1 MKQSPNPTDAE
12 LEILQTL
19 WQYGSCSVK
28 QVHGFL
34 QEKREVG
41 YTTILKQ
48 LQIMLE
54 KQLVERDAS
63 TRIHLYRATNSEQH
77 TKEKLIQKF
86 VINTFQGSSHHLVM
100 QLLGNAAASADELAE
115 IKKLISQLE
124 DKDCSSEII
133 EPI

>member
-1 MKQSPNPTDAE
+1 MINLPNPTEAE

-19 WQYGSCSVK
+19 WQIGPCSVK
-28 QVHGFL
+28 QVHVLL

-54 KQLVERDAS
+54 KKLVQRDESA
-63 TRIHLYRATNSEQH
+63 RIHLYQATISEQN
-77 TKEKLIQKF
+77 TKEKLVQKF
-86 VINTFQGSSHHLVM
+86 VINTFQGSSHQLVM
-100 QLLGNAAASADELAE
+100 QVLGNAAASASELEE

-124 DKDCSSEII
+124 DQDSTHQII
-133 EPI
+133 

>member
-1 MKQSPNPTDAE
+1 MLNLPNPTEAE

-19 WQYGSCSVK
+19 WQKGPCSVK
-28 QVHGFL
+28 QVHGLL

-54 KQLVERDAS
+54 KKLVQRDESA
-63 TRIHLYRATNSEQH
+63 RIHLYQATISEQT
-77 TKEKLIQKF
+77 TKEKLVQKF
-86 VINTFQGSSHHLVM
+86 VINTFQGSSHQLVM
-100 QLLGNAAASADELAE
+100 QVLGNAAASASELEE

-124 DKDCSSEII
+124 DQDPTHQII
-133 EPI
+133 

>member
-1 MKQSPNPTDAE
+1 MEHLPNPTEAE

-19 WQYGSCSVK
+19 WQYGPCSVK
-28 QVHGFL
+28 QVHGIL

-54 KQLVERDAS
+54 KKLVQRDESA
-63 TRIHLYRATNSEQH
+63 RIHLYQATISEQN
-77 TKEKLIQKF
+77 TKEKLVQKF
-86 VINTFQGSSHHLVM
+86 VINTFQGSSHQLVK
-100 QLLGNAAASADELAE
+100 QVLGNAAASANELAE

-124 DKDCSSEII
+124 DKDSSSGIN
-133 EPI
+133 

>member
-1 MKQSPNPTDAE
+1 MENLPNPTEAE

-19 WQYGSCSVK
+19 WQIGPCSVK
-28 QVHGFL
+28 KAHGLL

-54 KQLVERDAS
+54 KKLVQRDESA
-63 TRIHLYRATNSEQH
+63 RIHLYQAAISEQN
-77 TKEKLIQKF
+77 TKEKLVQKF
-86 VINTFQGSSHHLVM
+86 VINTFQGSSHQLVM
-100 QLLGNAAASADELAE
+100 QVLGNAAASASELEE

-124 DKDCSSEII
+124 DQDSNKQII
-133 EPI
+133 

>member
-1 MKQSPNPTDAE
+1 MINLPNPTEAE

-19 WQYGSCSVK
+19 WQIGPCSVK
-28 QVHGFL
+28 QV

-54 KQLVERDAS
+54 KKLVQRDESA
-63 TRIHLYRATNSEQH
+63 RIHLYQAAISEQN
-77 TKEKLIQKF
+77 TKEKLLQKF
-86 VINTFQGSSHHLVM
+86 VINTFQGSSHQLVM
-100 QLLGNAAASADELAE
+100 QVLGNAAASASELEE

-124 DKDCSSEII
+124 DQDPTHQII
-133 EPI
+133 

>member
-1 MKQSPNPTDAE
+1 MINLPNPTEAE

-19 WQYGSCSVK
+19 WQIGPCSVK
-28 QVHGFL
+28 QVHGLL

-54 KQLVERDAS
+54 KKLVQRDES
-63 TRIHLYRATNSEQH
+63 SRIHLYQAAISEQN
-77 TKEKLIQKF
+77 TKEKLLQKF
-86 VINTFQGSSHHLVM
+86 VINTFQGSSHQLVM
-100 QLLGNAAASADELAE
+100 QVLGNAEASASELEE

-124 DKDCSSEII
+124 DQDPTHQII
-133 EPI
+133 

>member
-1 MKQSPNPTDAE
+1 MKNLPNPTEAE

-19 WQYGSCSVK
+19 WQIGPCSVK
-28 QVHGFL
+28 QVHGLL

-54 KQLVERDAS
+54 KKLVQRDESA
-63 TRIHLYRATNSEQH
+63 RIHLYQATISEQT
-77 TKEKLIQKF
+77 TKEQLVQKF
-86 VINTFQGSSHHLVM
+86 VINTVQGSSHQLVM
-100 QLLGNAAASADELAE
+100 QVLGNAAASASELEE

-124 DKDCSSEII
+124 DQDPTHQII
-133 EPI
+133 

>member
-1 MKQSPNPTDAE
+1 MINLPNPTEAE

-19 WQYGSCSVK
+19 WQEGPCSVK
-28 QVHGFL
+28 QVHGLL

-54 KQLVERDAS
+54 KKLVQRDESA
-63 TRIHLYRATNSEQH
+63 RIHLYQATISEQN
-77 TKEKLIQKF
+77 TKEKLVQKF
-86 VINTFQGSSHHLVM
+86 VINTFQGSSHQLVM
-100 QLLGNAAASADELAE
+100 QVLGNAAASASELEE

-124 DKDCSSEII
+124 DQDSTHQII
-133 EPI
+133 

>member
-1 MKQSPNPTDAE
+1 MKNLPNPTEAE

-19 WQYGSCSVK
+19 WQIGPCSVK
-28 QVHGFL
+28 QVHGLL

-54 KQLVERDAS
+54 KKLVQRDESA
-63 TRIHLYRATNSEQH
+63 RIHLYRATISEQN
-77 TKEKLIQKF
+77 TKEKLVQKF
-86 VINTFQGSSHHLVM
+86 VINTFQGSSHQLVM
-100 QLLGNAAASADELAE
+100 QVLGNAAASASELEE

-124 DKDCSSEII
+124 DQDSTHQII
-133 EPI
+133 

>member
-1 MKQSPNPTDAE
+1 MINLPNPTEAE

-19 WQYGSCSVK
+19 WQIGPCSVK
-28 QVHGFL
+28 HVHGLL

-54 KQLVERDAS
+54 KKLVQRDESA
-63 TRIHLYRATNSEQH
+63 RIHLYQATISEQN
-77 TKEKLIQKF
+77 TKEKLVQKF
-86 VINTFQGSSHHLVM
+86 VINTFQGSSHQLVM
-100 QLLGNAAASADELAE
+100 QVLGNAAASASELEE

-124 DKDCSSEII
+124 DQDSNNQII
-133 EPI
+133 

>member
-1 MKQSPNPTDAE
+1 MENLPNPTEAE

-19 WQYGSCSVK
+19 WQTGSCSVK
-28 QVHGFL
+28 QVHGIL

-54 KQLVERDAS
+54 KGLVQRDESA
-63 TRIHLYRATNSEQH
+63 RIHLYQATISERN
-77 TKEKLIQKF
+77 TKEKLVQKF
-86 VINTFQGSSHHLVM
+86 VINTFQGSSHQLVM
-100 QLLGNAAASADELAE
+100 QVLGNAAASASELEE

-124 DKDCSSEII
+124 DQDSTHQII
-133 EPI
+133 

>member
-1 MKQSPNPTDAE
+1 MKGLPNPTEAE

-19 WQYGSCSVK
+19 WQTGPCSVK
-28 QVHGFL
+28 QVHVLL

-54 KQLVERDAS
+54 KKLVQRDESA
-63 TRIHLYRATNSEQH
+63 RIHLYQATISEQN
-77 TKEKLIQKF
+77 TKDKLVQKF
-86 VINTFQGSSHHLVM
+86 VINTFQGSSHQLVM
-100 QLLGNAAASADELAE
+100 QVLGNAAASASELEE

-124 DKDCSSEII
+124 DQDSANQII
-133 EPI
+133 

>member
-1 MKQSPNPTDAE
+1 MINLPNPTEAE

-19 WQYGSCSVK
+19 WQKGPCSVK
-28 QVHGFL
+28 KVHGLL

-54 KQLVERDAS
+54 KKLVQRDESA
-63 TRIHLYRATNSEQH
+63 RIHLCQATISEQN
-77 TKEKLIQKF
+77 TKEKLVQKF
-86 VINTFQGSSHHLVM
+86 VINTFQGSSHQLVM
-100 QLLGNAAASADELAE
+100 QVLGNAAASASELEE

-124 DKDCSSEII
+124 DQDSTHQII
-133 EPI
+133 

>member
-1 MKQSPNPTDAE
+1 MENLPNPTEAE

-19 WQYGSCSVK
+19 WHIGPCSVK
-28 QVHGFL
+28 QAHGLL

-54 KQLVERDAS
+54 KKLVQRDESA
-63 TRIHLYRATNSEQH
+63 RIHLYQAAISEQN
-77 TKEKLIQKF
+77 TKEKLLQKF
-86 VINTFQGSSHHLVM
+86 VINTFQGSSHQLVM
-100 QLLGNAAASADELAE
+100 QVLGNAAASASELEE

-124 DKDCSSEII
+124 DQDSTNQII
-133 EPI
+133 